1 MQTLRLATFNCE
13 NLFAR
18 FKFNENIDPQKAV
31 TDGWLTNSTFFEI
44 NDETSKSLTGQAI
57 KATQADVIA
66 VQEVESLA
74 ALKRFRT
81 TYLGGTQRFKHA
93 ILLDGNDPRLI
104 DVGLLSKYPI
114 QRIDTHIDEWDN
126 QLHSHMFSRD
136 CLECDIVLP
145 EDKTLRLFVN
155 HFKSMLDM
163 DDPCNGRKNTR
174 KKRLHQSQRVKDIV
188 SQQFPDGTGN
198 FAIIGDFND
207 YLETDQ
213 QAETGIGDLVNW
225 NFVENVVNRK
235 TEDERWTH
243 YFGGNSQCGIPP
255 SYRQLDYIL
264 LSKSIAENNDE
275 EPGII
280 RNGLAKAADQYTG
293 PRFEGIGQET
303 PAASD
308 HCPVVIK
315 INL

>member
-81 TYLGGTQRFKHA
+81 RYLGSTQRFKHA

-155 HFKSMLDM
+155 HFKSMLDK

-174 KKRLHQSQRVKDIV
+174 EKRLHQSQRVKDIV

-235 TEDERWTH
+235 IQDERWTH

-264 LSKSIAENNDE
+264 LSKSITENTDE
-275 EPGII
+275 EPQII
-280 RNGLAKAADQYTG
+280 RNGLAKAADRYTG
-293 PRFEGIGQET
+293 PRFEGVGQET

-315 INL
+315 IRL

>member
-81 TYLGGTQRFKHA
+81 RYLGSTQRFKHA

-145 EDKTLRLFVN
+145 EGKTLRLFVN
-155 HFKSMLDM
+155 HFKSMLDK

-174 KKRLHQSQRVKDIV
+174 EKRLHQSQRVKDIV

-243 YFGGNSQCGIPP
+243 YFGGNSQ
-255 SYRQLDYIL
+255 
-264 LSKSIAENNDE
+264 SITENTDE
-275 EPGII
+275 EPEII

-293 PRFEGIGQET
+293 PRFEGVGQES

>member
-81 TYLGGTQRFKHA
+81 RYLGGTQRFKHA

-104 DVGLLSKYPI
+104 DVGLFSKYPI

-174 KKRLHQSQRVKDIV
+174 EKRLHQSQRVKDIV

-225 NFVENVVNRK
+225 NFVENVVSRK
-235 TEDERWTH
+235 IEDERWTH
-243 YFGGNSQCGIPP
+243 YFGGNSQCGILP

-264 LSKSIAENNDE
+264 LSKTIAENSDE
-275 EPGII
+275 EPDII
-280 RNGLAKAADQYTG
+280 RNGLAKAADRYTG
-293 PRFEGIGQET
+293 PRFDGVGQET